1 MESLPFTIC
10 PMIGRIAMPISI
22 KNNQTE
28 ILARKLAEL
37 TGESPTEAIRDR
49 SGGEVRPPSPRT
61 LGTFPC
67 RRA

>member
-1 MESLPFTIC
+1 
-10 PMIGRIAMPISI
+10 MPISI

-37 TGESPTEAIRDR
+37 TGESLTEAIGTQWRR
-49 SGGEVRPPSPRT
+49 GTTAFAANAR
-61 LGTFPC
+61 TFPC